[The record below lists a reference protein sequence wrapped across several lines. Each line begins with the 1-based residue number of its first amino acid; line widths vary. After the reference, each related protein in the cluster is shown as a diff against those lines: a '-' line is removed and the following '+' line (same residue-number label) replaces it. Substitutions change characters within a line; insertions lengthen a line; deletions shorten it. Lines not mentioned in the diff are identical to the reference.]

1 MSHLS
6 VAIRLDCLRMP
17 LRRALDHAARMG
29 VSMVELDGR
38 GEIHPESISQT
49 GLRQIRNWLDER
61 NLKVAALR
69 FQTRRGFEVADGLQ
83 RRVEAT
89 KAAMK
94 LAYQLGTSHVINQI
108 GYIPDDASD
117 PRHETLQT
125 VISDLGRFGAKVGAF
140 LAAETGAES
149 GERLMEAIAGDEEGY
164 VAVAFN
170 PGQLIVNRFSVAEA
184 LDALKERIG
193 VLCVTDGVLDL
204 AAGRGI
210 AVPVGEGT
218 ADFPQIFAQLED
230 VDFHGPC
237 VVGRADSQPRDL
249 EQGTLYLRNL
259 YS

>member
-61 NLKVAALR
+61 SLKVAALR

-249 EQGTLYLRNL
+249 ANAADRLLYRT
-259 YS
+259 